1 MDRPKVKYAAARLPT
16 DKIILGA
23 YQWGI
28 GVELA
33 DDTRG
38 TVWRLI
44 QLMDGTRGRD
54 AIVADLLAERPDV
67 EPASIGQAIDSLI
80 AAGFVEDAGAPAPA
94 ELEPD
99 ELERYERNR
108 RYFAWVDRTPRRSP
122 WELQRR
128 LKRSRVCVLG
138 LGGAGSTV
146 AASLA
151 ALGIGGL
158 TCADFD
164 TVGLSNLN
172 RATFYIEQD
181 VGRPKVDIAVSRLR
195 AANRHV
201 DVRGVTVKVT
211 GPADIEPLMESHD
224 LLVLCADTPQPD
236 IKFWVNEAAMRTGT
250 PWQLCLYAGPML
262 LSGVFVPYE
271 TACWA
276 CIPGADGGFLHVDSF
291 EPLSEEPNNAVI
303 APSAGMTGH
312 FGALQAAYFLMGMR
326 PQSVGRVFHQSLTRI
341 DHVYFVEPL
350 VDEACDV
357 CGRRAGETKPRA
369 DATAAAG

>member
-1 MDRPKVKYAAARLPT
+1 VDRPKVKHAAARLPT
-16 DKIILGA
+16 NKIILGA

-28 GVELA
+28 GAELA
-33 DDTRG
+33 DDAGG
-38 TVWRLI
+38 TVWRLL
-44 QLMDGTRGRD
+44 QLMDGTRDRA
-54 AIVADLLAERPDV
+54 AIVADLGAERPDV
-67 EPASIGQAIDSLI
+67 DAASIAEAIDSLI
-80 AAGFVEDAGAPAPA
+80 AAGFVEDAGAPVPT

-108 RYFAWVDRTPRRSP
+108 RYFAWVDRTPQPSP

-151 ALGIGGL
+151 ALGVGRL

-172 RATFYIEQD
+172 RATFYTEQD
-181 VGRPKVDIAVSRLR
+181 IGHPKVDIAVSRLL

-201 DVRGVTVKVT
+201 DVHGISAKVA
-211 GPADIEPLMESHD
+211 GPDDIESLMDGHD

-236 IKFWVNEAAMRTGT
+236 IKFWVNEAALRTGT

-262 LSGVFVPYE
+262 LAGIFVPHR

-276 CIPGADGGFLHVDSF
+276 CIPGADGAFRHVDSF
-291 EPLSEEPNNAVI
+291 EALSEEPNNAVI

-312 FGALQAAYFLMGMR
+312 LGALQAAYFLMGLR

-350 VDEACDV
+350 IDEACGV
-357 CGRRAGETKPRA
+357 CGRLAGETVPRT
-369 DATAAAG
+369 DATAVAG